1 MKLKQFN
8 FKKVKSTNQTAI
20 RLIKSS
26 KNEFGLIVSEA
37 QSKGKGQYGRKWIS
51 YKGNIFLS
59 FFYKLENINLSLSS
73 LTKINCFLVKNVI
86 SKYYKKKI
94 TFKLPNDLLINKKK
108 ICGILQEKIEK
119 SKKQYL
125 IVGIGFN
132 LIKSPN
138 IPNYPTTNLLKITN
152 QKINKKK
159 FVKELKITFEKFLS
173 KYYKTN

>member
-20 RLIKSS
+20 RFINSS

-59 FFYKLENINLSLSS
+59 FFFKLENINLSLNS
-73 LTKINCFLVKNVI
+73 LTKINSFLVKNVV

-94 TFKLPNDLLINKKK
+94 TFKSPNDLLINKKK

-125 IVGIGFN
+125 VVGIGFN
-132 LIKSPN
+132 LIRSPN
-138 IPNYPTTNLLKITN
+138 IPNYPTTNLFEVTN
-152 QKINKKK
+152 KKINKKK

-173 KYYKTN
+173 KYYKNN